1 QAEDGIRDFH
11 VTGVQTCAL
20 PIFYH
25 LPAVAKADTV
35 VLVEGEKCA
44 DALMQLGIV
53 ATTAMGGAAT
63 ALAKTDWS
71 PLAGK
76 TVIVWP
82 DNDDAGARYA
92 NAVIPT
98 LLGIGARVRRI
109 SIPENKPQKWDAADA
124 VAEGVD
130 VQSLLANA
138 MPVTNDQP
146 RQPFEITQWRAR
158 ERFTGEPQPRYWL
171 IEGVF

>member
-1 QAEDGIRDFH
+1 MPDRRP
-11 VTGVQTCAL
+11 L
-20 PIFYH
+20 YH

-63 ALAKTDWS
+63 VLDKTDWS

-82 DNDDAGARYA
+82 DHDEAGVRYA
-92 NAVIPT
+92 NAVIPK
-98 LLGIGARVRRI
+98 LRGIGARVSRI
-109 SIPENKPQKWDAADA
+109 HVPEDKPQKWDAADA
-124 VAEGVD
+124 VAEGID
-130 VQSLLANA
+130 VRALLA
-138 MPVTNDQP
+138 
-146 RQPFEITQWRAR
+146 
-158 ERFTGEPQPRYWL
+158 
-171 IEGVF
+171 GVCRLPAISHANRSRSHNGGPASASLASRNPGVG